1 MILSANKN
9 RAKILF
15 SDVFE
20 VKSQQKN
27 LTSLPGPISVVKI
40 LKDISI
46 DFLANQTNQSESI
59 IPTQKWEPISS
70 GLNSNQSEV
79 LRQSRKFL
87 RASDGII
94 RNWISMNWYNIQN
107 FCTGH
112 RCSISLKIV
121 FCTYSQTVKSFKN
134 TEVDQ

>member
-1 MILSANKN
+1 MTNINSDLS
-9 RAKILF
+9 
-15 SDVFE
+15 E
-20 VKSQQKN
+20 VNAQQNN

-40 LKDISI
+40 LTNISI
-46 DFLANQTNQSESI
+46 DFLANQTNQSESMS
-59 IPTQKWEPISS
+59 PTPTWEPIDSELDFDQS
-70 GLNSNQSEV
+70 G

-112 RCSISLKIV
+112 RCYTSL
-121 FCTYSQTVKSFKN
+121 FCYHFSF
-134 TEVDQ
+134 